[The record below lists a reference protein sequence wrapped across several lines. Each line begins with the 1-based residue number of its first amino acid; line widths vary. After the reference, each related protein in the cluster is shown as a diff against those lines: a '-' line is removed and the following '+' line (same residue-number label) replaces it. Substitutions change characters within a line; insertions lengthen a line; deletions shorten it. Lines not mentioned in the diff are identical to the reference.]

1 MTESLERTPQLQ
13 QDGQEEVKRDVH
25 PEVQHC
31 RILNVGSYVGQD
43 NSHHCVAESVH
54 EQHVERR
61 AGESQQQPVAYALSY
76 SGVLPGAA
84 VLAGVGHEG
93 RTQRGERHDSQA
105 EYLTRRRVSR
115 DNILA
120 EAVYAVL
127 EHNRADIHDGVHQR
141 HAAARAKKL
150 RSRGSRELEIP
161 GLYHQERALLYQV
174 DKAHDS
180 GDKLR
185 DDRSESRSG
194 NSERKYH
201 YHHDIQHDVEDRR
214 NDQDNKRDNAV
225 ADCAEYRGFKV
236 VKQRGDQPEAD
247 YHEIGPGFAENTRR
261 GVQRMKKRVNKN
273 RDTRDYERSRRRR
286 KCDRAG
292 DGTAHF
298 VVVSGTEVL
307 RNDYREAGNES
318 VNNVEHQRHH
328 RSGRADGGKRVLA
341 ELSADDYGIR
351 KRVRLL
357 ERKSQKHRKRKADYQ
372 LYRFSRSKFFHS
384 ITCFMSV

>member
-1 MTESLERTPQLQ
+1 
-13 QDGQEEVKRDVH
+13 
-25 PEVQHC
+25 
-31 RILNVGSYVGQD
+31 
-43 NSHHCVAESVH
+43 VAESVH

-127 EHNRADIHDGVHQR
+127 EHNRADVHDGVHQR

-174 DKAHDS
+174 DKAHDN

-194 NSERKYH
+194 NS
-201 YHHDIQHDVEDRR
+201 
-214 NDQDNKRDNAV
+214 
-225 ADCAEYRGFKV
+225 
-236 VKQRGDQPEAD
+236 
-247 YHEIGPGFAENTRR
+247 
-261 GVQRMKKRVNKN
+261 
-273 RDTRDYERSRRRR
+273 
-286 KCDRAG
+286 
-292 DGTAHF
+292 
-298 VVVSGTEVL
+298 
-307 RNDYREAGNES
+307 
-318 VNNVEHQRHH
+318 
-328 RSGRADGGKRVLA
+328 
-341 ELSADDYGIR
+341 
-351 KRVRLL
+351 
-357 ERKSQKHRKRKADYQ
+357 
-372 LYRFSRSKFFHS
+372 
-384 ITCFMSV
+384 